1 MPIKK
6 KIKMKKLFK
15 SVIALLAVGSLFI
28 SSCKKGEND
37 PFISFKSRK
46 ARVVGEWTVTAGS
59 GTDVNDTGS
68 SSTTTTWTYDGAV
81 ETQTTGTVSST
92 TNVTRTYHFEKDGNF
107 HMVETETGTI
117 ATVAYTDETTSEGTW
132 NFTGRVGEE
141 KNKEAILLTITSTTT
156 KYTLGTSTSTSTSSC
171 TGSDCFSMLM
181 HIDQLKNKEMI
192 FKFEGTSTD
201 SSGDVDTSEGTY
213 TLTLD

>member
-1 MPIKK
+1 M
-6 KIKMKKLFK
+6 
-15 SVIALLAVGSLFI
+15 IALLAIGSLLI

-37 PFISFKSRK
+37 PFISVKSRK

-59 GTDVNDTGS
+59 GTDVTDNGS
-68 SSTTTTWTYDGAV
+68 TTTTTTWTYDGAV
-81 ETQTTGTVSST
+81 ETQTTGSTSTT

-117 ATVAYTDETTSEGTW
+117 LSVAYTYETTSEGTW

-141 KNKEAILLTITSTTT
+141 KNKEAILLTLTSTTT
-156 KYTLGTSTSTSTSSC
+156 KNTVGSNTTTSTSSC

-192 FKFEGTSTD
+192 FKFSGTSTD

-213 TLTLD
+213 TLTQ